1 MKREKVR
8 KGSAIYIIIKGHSIE
23 KSFNYARVSR
33 DELFKQN
40 QLTTYMVF
48 FVNLEKLEMR

>member
-33 DELFKQN
+33 DELFKQH